1 MAVVGRVAGWFPID
15 YNAPTWPRLIIWE
28 GDQMIWDG
36 QLGPSVATSFMILS
50 QGDMNRIIF

>member
-36 QLGPSVATSFMILS
+36 QLGLWQKFQERGLGT
-50 QGDMNRIIF
+50 